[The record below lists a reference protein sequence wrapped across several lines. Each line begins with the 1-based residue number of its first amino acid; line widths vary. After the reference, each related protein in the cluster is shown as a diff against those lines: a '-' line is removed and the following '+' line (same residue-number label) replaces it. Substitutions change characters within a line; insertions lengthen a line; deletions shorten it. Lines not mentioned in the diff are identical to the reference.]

1 MVPRSEAE
9 PLGSGY
15 HWVGSKSLS
24 DRLQCNPYLLI
35 DGDEAVLFDPGSSMD
50 FEQVLENVRSLC
62 PLDSVRYV
70 VLHHHNPSLASSVPL
85 FEKAGMR
92 FSIVTHWR
100 TWSLVRFYGLE
111 SQPYLV
117 DEHGYSLILSSGRKL
132 QFVSTPYLPFPGAMI
147 SYDKASKYLLSGE
160 LFGAFQT
167 TWGLFPDEM
176 HIEGLKSFHEHFMP
190 SNDILRPVMEFF
202 DSLDISAILPQHGP
216 VITGDIKTYIH
227 TLMTLDCGRAL
238 APPRKTS
245 SINANYRIPLEKL
258 LSRAIA
264 LFGAESAMSYAMR
277 AGVGFDPLAHSIVGE
292 KTLGLEEWDLVAEH
306 IFNDRG
312 PSGLSIL
319 EPLIANLCHDFSI
332 NRPVIFNTVLQ
343 KSLERYEN
351 LGQEVARLK
360 ELGDQLN
367 QSTAIAQQSL
377 MVDAVTGLNNE
388 SFFRSF
394 IDEQS
399 SIVASNDGEE
409 DDILAVVGI
418 DEGMAR
424 IEYQYGPREV
434 EAILKG
440 VGRIIVDSKLSS
452 NVAFRLHGA
461 TFALWMQHIHV
472 KDAIELCEKIRR
484 NVELSKS
491 FIEPVTVSVG
501 LVSVSEVKDQSE
513 IEELG
518 TNLSDIG
525 IRRLRIA
532 RKRGGNT
539 ICSSSEI
546 GKTVE
551 TKARVLIVDDDAVN
565 SDVVRTFLENADY
578 SVTQASDGDEAI
590 KKISEEGFDIII
602 SELMVPKVD
611 GFMLKESLARRSGTK
626 DIPFILFSHLK
637 DETTIIRAY
646 SLGIDYYLRKPYML
660 AELMG
665 IVNNLAA
672 SGAP

>member
-1 MVPRSEAE
+1 M
-9 PLGSGY
+9 
-15 HWVGSKSLS
+15 
-24 DRLQCNPYLLI
+24 
-35 DGDEAVLFDPGSSMD
+35 DGDEAVFFDPGSSMD
-50 FEQVLENVRSLC
+50 FEEVLENVKSLC
-62 PLDSVRYV
+62 PLDHVRYV
-70 VLHHHNPSLASSVPL
+70 VLHHHNPDLASSVPL

-92 FSIVTHWR
+92 FSIVSHWR

-111 SQPYLV
+111 SSPYLV
-117 DEHGYSLILSSGRKL
+117 DEHGYSLTLNSGRRL
-132 QFVSTPYLPFPGAMI
+132 QFVATPYLPFPGAMVT
-147 SYDKASKYLLSGE
+147 YDRESKFLLSGE

-167 TWGLFPDEM
+167 EWKLFSDKS
-176 HIEGLKSFHEHFMP
+176 HIEGFKGFHEHFMP

-202 DSLDISAILPQHGP
+202 DSLDISVILPQHGP
-216 VITGDIKTYIH
+216 IIKSDIKLYIN

-238 APPRKTS
+238 VPPRRVALAS
-245 SINANYRIPLEKL
+245 ANYLIPLERL
-258 LSRAIA
+258 LSRALD
-264 LFGAESAMSYAMR
+264 LFGLDATMSYAVR
-277 AGVGFDPLAHSIVGE
+277 AGIGFDPITHNIVGD
-292 KTLGLEEWDLVAEH
+292 KTIGLEEWDLFAEH
-306 IFNDRG
+306 IFNDQG

-332 NRPVIFNTVLQ
+332 NRPGIFDSILQ

-351 LGQEVARLK
+351 LGQEVARLR
-360 ELGDQLN
+360 ELGEQLN

-377 MVDAVTGLNNE
+377 MIDAVTGLNNE

-399 SIVASNDGEE
+399 SIVASNDGQE
-409 DDILAVVGI
+409 DDILAVIGI

-452 NVAFRLHGA
+452 NIAFRLHGA
-461 TFALWMQHIHV
+461 TFALWMQHIFF
-472 KDAIELCEKIRR
+472 KDAVDLCERIRR

-491 FIEPVTVSVG
+491 FIEPVSVSVG
-501 LVSVSEVKDQSE
+501 LVAVSEIKGESE
-513 IEELG
+513 LEELG

-551 TKARVLIVDDDAVN
+551 AKARILIVDDDAV
-565 SDVVRTFLENADY
+565 SADVAKTFLENSDY
-578 SVTQASDGDEAI
+578 SVTLAEDGDEAI

-626 DIPFILFSHLK
+626 DIPFILVSHLK
-637 DETTIIRAY
+637 DETTIIRAFG
-646 SLGIDYYLRKPYML
+646 LGIDYYLKKPYMI

-672 SGAP
+672 SGASR